1 MSDNRKDDY
10 ILDELKDIK
19 DSVDECNKNTNDVSK
34 SLAEYKVA
42 FDLHTK
48 QDELM
53 YEEFK
58 RMNDILQQNTDSLR
72 EHMLRTSLL
81 EDAVVKIDGRLQP
94 IEIEKIEKDAV
105 RKAAKNL
112 LLLAAKVA
120 GGLSGLIAFIAAV
133 KHFIT

>member
-1 MSDNRKDDY
+1 MSDDRKDDF
-10 ILDELKDIK
+10 ILDELKSIK
-19 DSVDECNKNTNDVSK
+19 DLVDECNKNTNEVSK

-81 EDAVVKIDGRLQP
+81 EDVVVKIDSRLQP
-94 IEIEKIEKDAV
+94 IEIEKIEKEAV
-105 RKAAKNL
+105 KKATKNFI
-112 LLLAAKVA
+112 LLAAKVA
-120 GGLSGLIAFIAAV
+120 GGLSALAAFIAAV
-133 KHFIT
+133 SHYIH

>member
-1 MSDNRKDDY
+1 MSDDRDNDY
-10 ILDELKDIK
+10 ILDELKNIK
-19 DSVDECNKNTNDVSK
+19 GSVDECNKNTNEVSK

-42 FDLHTK
+42 FDLHTR

-58 RMNDILQQNTDSLR
+58 RMNDILQQNTNSLK

-94 IEIEKIEKDAV
+94 IEIEKIEKQAV
-105 RKAAKNL
+105 RKAMKDL
-112 LLLAAKVA
+112 FLLAVKVV
-120 GGLSGLIAFIAAV
+120 GGLSGLVAFIAAV
-133 KHFIT
+133 KHFII

>member
-1 MSDNRKDDY
+1 MSDSRKDDY
-10 ILDELKDIK
+10 ILDELKDLKQTI
-19 DSVDECNKNTNDVSK
+19 EEGNKASHKIAT
-34 SLAEYKVA
+34 SLAEHKVA

-94 IEIEKIEKDAV
+94 IEIETIKK
-105 RKAAKNL
+105 
-112 LLLAAKVA
+112 
-120 GGLSGLIAFIAAV
+120 AAV
-133 KHFIT
+133 KEATKNFILLSAKVVGGLGALVALIAGLQALL